1 MCIRDS
7 TIEDL
12 VSDERSN
19 RLVREAYAWLH
30 RMAVGELS
38 VRDPGFWNDWERIA
52 AELEDLRPVLR
63 QMERLKAEAR
73 SAALNP
79 FGPFQVVPDLV
90 RRARGR

>member
-1 MCIRDS
+1 M
-7 TIEDL
+7 
-12 VSDERSN
+12 
-19 RLVREAYAWLH
+19 REAYAWLH
-30 RMAVGELS
+30 RMAIGELS
-38 VRDPGFWNDWERIA
+38 VRDSDFWQDWERIA

-79 FGPFQVVPDLV
+79 FGPLQVVPDLV